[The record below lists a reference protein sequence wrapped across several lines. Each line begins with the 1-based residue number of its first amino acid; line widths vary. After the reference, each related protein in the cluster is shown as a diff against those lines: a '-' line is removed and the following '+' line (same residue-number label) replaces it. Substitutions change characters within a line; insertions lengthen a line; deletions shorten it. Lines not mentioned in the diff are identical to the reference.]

1 MKFND
6 MVKSARYG
14 VSKND
19 SSVPIFPLMFDYP
32 RTFVVDSRDFGR
44 CVFELISEES
54 FISAKYRCGAWEFG
68 VSVETDV
75 SPSYAEKYG
84 GIHYTLYNTKTHK
97 SNYENSSLI
106 MRDDNKLLISRL
118 PIMFS
123 GVAGRLMDTI

>member
-19 SSVPIFPLMFDYP
+19 SSVFLIPHVFDYP
-32 RTFVVDSRDFGR
+32 RTFVADSEVFGK
-44 CVFELISEES
+44 CVFELDLDSYVC
-54 FISAKYRCGAWEFG
+54 ATYHCGAWEFG
-68 VSVETDV
+68 VNVDPDIH
-75 SPSYAEKYG
+75 PSIAEKYG
-84 GIHYTLYNTKTHK
+84 GINYTLYNTKTHK

-106 MRDDNKLLISRL
+106 MRDDKLLISRL

-123 GVAGRLMDTI
+123 EVAGRLMDTI